1 MLTKEGIDDFKPYL
15 IAKYEYAFSSY
26 AMKHQV
32 EILTWDSNFF
42 NIKVGRIKDINAASV
57 KFKNVLGELK
67 ILGIELSYYSAPRLL
82 NNIESTSAF
91 YEFNLVDKKTT
102 FIKKIEKI
110 NSNNKLVSEYDS
122 DYPEDKLINLA
133 IQSGIY
139 SRFNI
144 DRKIDRIK
152 FEELYKEWIINS
164 VNKKLA
170 KEVLVYK
177 NKGVIEGFV
186 TLGEKL
192 GVADIGIIAVDEYSR
207 GKGIGKILM
216 TAAENWF
223 ANNHYNHIQVVTQ
236 GDNLPA
242 CKLYEATGYKI
253 KSVEYFYHLWRK

>member
-1 MLTKEGIDDFKPYL
+1 MANYFD
-15 IAKYEYAFSSY
+15 
-26 AMKHQV
+26 
-32 EILTWDSNFF
+32 ILNWDSIFF
-42 NIKVGRIKDINAASV
+42 G
-57 KFKNVLGELK
+57 LK
-67 ILGIELSYYSAPRLL
+67 IGKINTKISNQAELSKILNECKNQEVVLIYYSSGFPL
-82 NNIESTSAF
+82 NTFQFTSEV
-91 YEFNLVDKKTT
+91 YEICPVDKKITYLKNT
-102 FIKKIEKI
+102 DVHIPY
-110 NSNNKLVSEYDS
+110 NQTVSTYQENF
-122 DYPEDKLINLA
+122 PNDKLINLA

-144 DRKIDRIK
+144 DKKIDRIK
-152 FEELYKEWIINS
+152 FEELYKEWMINS

-170 KEVLVYK
+170 KEVLIYK

-223 ANNHYNHIQVVTQ
+223 ANNHYNQIQVVTQ